1 MATLSCCWPRPA
13 APAAATNI
21 NGAALLLAHHALEEL
36 LDPEDAELLRR
47 VEASMP
53 LGRIGQPE
61 EVAEVIVWLLSDKA
75 SLVTGAHVNAGG
87 GGFLEEGRF
96 GGALAGWLL
105 LPLTVAGLLLRRRR
119 LAAR

>member
-1 MATLSCCWPRPA
+1 MNTVRPGVTATGMTTS
-13 APAAATNI
+13 
-21 NGAALLLAHHALEEL
+21 LA
-36 LDPEDAELLRR
+36 EDADLLRR

-87 GGFLEEGRF
+87 GGFL
-96 GGALAGWLL
+96 
-105 LPLTVAGLLLRRRR
+105 VAGI
-119 LAAR
+119 A